1 MLYREY
7 NRGNTAAST
16 NERRLS
22 WLIDEMA
29 ATDDPEVIA
38 DFEIAIE
45 AERDNF
51 DKAAVQ
57 MLDTAN
63 DLTASVE
70 AIEAEIKRLGALAME
85 RERRAQRLRDAILR
99 YMTDMDTAEIVT
111 DLYTVKR
118 RKNPPAV
125 EILNEIM
132 IADEFRRVQV
142 VEKVTI
148 DKKAIAELLKSG
160 VPVDGAT
167 LKQTYRLEVK

>member
-1 MLYREY
+1 MLYRQY
-7 NRGNTAAST
+7 KRGSTAPST

-57 MLDTAN
+57 MLDAAS
-63 DLTASVE
+63 DLRLSAE
-70 AIEAEIKRLGALAME
+70 AIDTEIARLQVLRAERLQRAE
-85 RERRAQRLRDAILR
+85 RLTNAILR
-99 YMTDMDTAEIVT
+99 YMTDTDTAEIVT

-125 EILNEIM
+125 EIIDEVM

-142 VEKVTI
+142 VEKVSV